1 MRVVPA
7 LLVSLWCLAAPTSL
21 LAQNQLSLGELQ
33 PGQLV
38 LNLNATEQQE
48 VAQDTLN
55 ATLEFSV
62 QGRDQ
67 VALQNR
73 VNEALATALTTAKA
87 VDGVNVQSG
96 YYQVYQVENE
106 PGVFSAD
113 NPVWRAQQSLQ
124 LDSLDSAALLELIG
138 QLQTEGLTVSNFY
151 YSLSPARYEQVSA
164 ELTTQVLNTLQQR
177 AENAGKALGKA
188 TAALVEV
195 TLGGNANISANEE
208 VFMMARRTVDAKVAN
223 PVADPGATPVA
234 VTVSARAILSP

>member
-1 MRVVPA
+1 MRLFHA
-7 LLVSLWCLAAPTSL
+7 LPVLWCLAAATPL

-38 LNLNATEQQE
+38 LNLSATEQQE

-55 ATLEFSV
+55 ATLDFAV

-67 VALQNR
+67 VALQNQ
-73 VNEALATALTTAKA
+73 VNTALKKALDTAKA
-87 VDGVNVQSG
+87 VEGVHVQTG
-96 YYQVYQVENE
+96 YYQVYQVQNE

-124 LDSLDSAALLELIG
+124 LDSLDSVALLALIG
-138 QLQTEGLTVSNFY
+138 ELQGTGLTVSNLY

-164 ELTTQVLNTLQQR
+164 ELTTQVLQTLQQR
-177 AENAGKALGKA
+177 AENAGSALGKHS
-188 TAALVEV
+188 AALVEV
-195 TLGGNANISANEE
+195 SLDGNANVPATREVYAMAARAMDMKMETPSAEPGE
-208 VFMMARRTVDAKVAN
+208 TTVS
-223 PVADPGATPVA
+223 